1 MFMLTNA
8 KMATEGAA
16 AGSTS
21 TAGRSGQP
29 SDVTIAREYRLMAGE
44 NVNLSPH
51 VNHQVR
57 VTGTIKGVGQGM
69 GGRATAPG
77 QAQAAT
83 AMAPMFHVTQLT
95 MVSATC
101 ETK

>member
-1 MFMLTNA
+1 
-8 KMATEGAA
+8 
-16 AGSTS
+16 
-21 TAGRSGQP
+21 
-29 SDVTIAREYRLMAGE
+29 MAGE
-44 NVNLSPH
+44 GVNLSPH

-77 QAQAAT
+77 AAQSAT